1 MRNFS
6 FDGWLAKREI
16 CREYF
21 LDGVINNA
29 DWLLNVLVKIKS
41 VGGQI
46 HAEGHLWITKKS

>member
-1 MRNFS
+1 MLDFS

-41 VGGQI
+41 FGGQI